1 MLPKNVKSR
10 LPTRHDVQNNKY
22 LQFLG
27 SHLHSP
33 NLWHFNRRSVARA
46 TAIGLFC
53 AFLPVPFEMIPAAI
67 GAILWRAN
75 MPLSLA
81 WVWISNPLTWI
92 PLWGLPYLLG
102 AWLLGHPAVPL
113 DKLTLEIFTQYYV
126 ALWVGCLIFGAIVGA
141 AGYYLVNLIWRSKV
155 VRTWHRR
162 REIRKIRKKK
172 AARAVKEAAPHPGPL
187 PEGEGDKP
195 GPLTKSTAIPSPPG
209 GEGQDEGRKT

>member
-1 MLPKNVKSR
+1 MLPKSVKSR
-10 LPTRHDVQNNKY
+10 LPTRHDVQKNKY

-46 TAIGLFC
+46 TAIGVFC
-53 AFLPVPFEMIPAAI
+53 AYLPIPFEMVPAAI

-92 PLWGLPYLLG
+92 PLWGPPYLLG
-102 AWLLGHPAVPL
+102 AWLLGRPAVPL
-113 DKLTLEIFTQYYV
+113 EDLTTEIFTQYYL
-126 ALWVGCLIFGAIVGA
+126 ALWLGCLIFGVVVGSA
-141 AGYYLVNLIWRSKV
+141 SYYLVNLIWRSKV
-155 VRTWHRR
+155 VRTWRRR

-172 AARAVKEAAPHPGPL
+172 AARATSEATPDPDPL
-187 PEGEGDKP
+187 REGEGDVSPDQKQ
-195 GPLTKSTAIPSPPG
+195 SQIPSTHR
-209 GEGQDEGRKT
+209 GEG